1 MKRLCLLLALLCV
14 PSAALAQRGSG
25 DDAAIRTTI
34 ADHYFKAH
42 ETGSGEPL
50 KGTFVED
57 GRMMWVQDGQLRSRT
72 SADYIAGFPG
82 KPAPDEAQ
90 RKRRVLMTDVTGDI
104 AVAKIELDYPDA
116 TLIDYFTLARIG
128 GEWKIIH
135 KSFQRLPKAK

>member
-1 MKRLCLLLALLCV
+1 MKKLCLLVALLCL
-14 PSAALAQRGSG
+14 PSAAFAQRGSA
-25 DDAAIRTTI
+25 DDAAVRKTI

-42 ETGSGEPL
+42 ETGSGDPL

-57 GRMMWVQDGQLRSRT
+57 GRMMWVQDGQLRVRT

-82 KPAPDEAQ
+82 KPATDEAQ

-104 AVAKIELDYPDA
+104 AVAKVELDYPDT

-128 GEWKIIH
+128 GQWKIIH
-135 KSFQRLPKAK
+135 KSFQRQPKAK